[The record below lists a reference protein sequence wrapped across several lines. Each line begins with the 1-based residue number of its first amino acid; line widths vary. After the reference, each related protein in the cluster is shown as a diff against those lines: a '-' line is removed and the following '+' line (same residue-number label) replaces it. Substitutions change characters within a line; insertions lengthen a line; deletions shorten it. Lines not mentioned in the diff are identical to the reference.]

1 MQILHENEFKVKR
14 YKNNFKIVEQ
24 ELKDVEQEIK
34 FEIFNLLFKLIMKT
48 FKLSPCKEIG
58 IIKSHIKESIIEG
71 KIQNNYDDAF
81 NEMLKIAEELGMK
94 MNN

>member
-1 MQILHENEFKVKR
+1 
-14 YKNNFKIVEQ
+14 
-24 ELKDVEQEIK
+24 
-34 FEIFNLLFKLIMKT
+34 MKT
-48 FKLSPCKEIG
+48 YNLSPCKEIG

-81 NEMLKIAEELGMK
+81 IEMLKIAEELGMK